1 MEPPKPPRVLQSVDG
16 ALAVLEVLA
25 SAGAGMTLA
34 DIASEAKRPKASA
47 YRVLHTLI
55 RRGYARAVG
64 GGVYA
69 PGPKIL
75 SLAGRMRADLGLSRL
90 ALPILRQLEDVTR
103 ETIHLG
109 LFTGT
114 EAIYIEKLEARD
126 FFAVQSYVGM
136 SMKLHCTAI
145 GKCILA
151 NLPSVERRK
160 LLGGGRLERSTPR
173 TLTSLPALDEELDKV
188 LQAGYAIDDE
198 ENHVGIRC
206 VAAPV
211 FREDGAV
218 LGGVSVTSPAFRFS
232 IDDAVALAPRVQDVA
247 RAISTALGWDGVTKN
262 AQG

>member
-1 MEPPKPPRVLQSVDG
+1 VDG